1 MPRRKNSIHF
11 CGIIIALS
19 EEIIMSISYNR
30 LWKLLIDKKMKR
42 TDLISGA
49 GISTS
54 ALSKMGKDESVSLE
68 NIEKICKYLE
78 CNIEQV
84 VEIS

>member
-1 MPRRKNSIHF
+1 MHF
-11 CGIIIALS
+11 CGIIITLS
-19 EEIIMSISYNR
+19 EEIIMAISYNR
-30 LWKLLIDKKMKR
+30 LWKLLIDRKMKR
-42 TDLISGA
+42 TDLVSGA

-54 ALSKMGKDESVSLE
+54 ALSKMGKDESVSLG
-68 NIEKICKYLE
+68 NVEKICKYLE

>member
-1 MPRRKNSIHF
+1 MHF
-11 CGIIIALS
+11 CGIIITLS
-19 EEIIMSISYNR
+19 EENIMAISYNR
-30 LWKLLIDKKMKR
+30 LWKLLIDRKMKR
-42 TDLISGA
+42 TDLVFGA

-54 ALSKMGKDESVSLE
+54 ALSKMGKDGSVSLE
-68 NIEKICKYLE
+68 NKEKICKYLE